1 MWIIVF
7 GFTVPQLTHRTDE
20 TIEQYNASSANK
32 YDDYV
37 FDHFNELGTND

>member
-1 MWIIVF
+1 M
-7 GFTVPQLTHRTDE
+7 TDE
-20 TIEQYNASSANK
+20 TIEEYNANCANK